1 MTRKVKTMKY
11 LVIRLVP
18 DRLGTYSAQSF
29 YELRDKE
36 PELDELQKWCGGMIQ
51 VIPNW
56 DKHGNMS
63 CTAYCDEEGLYKN
76 YAYNTEATNLW
87 RRALTAI
94 SADWDESMAHL
105 VGPVVLVC
113 QLP

>member
-1 MTRKVKTMKY
+1 MKY

-18 DRLGTYSAQSF
+18 DKAGIYASQSF
-29 YELRDKE
+29 YELRDEKPDLE
-36 PELDELQKWCGGMIQ
+36 ELQKWVEGWVQ

-56 DKHGNMS
+56 DKHGNMN
-63 CTAYCDEEGLYKN
+63 CTAYCNEEGLYKDF
-76 YAYNTEATNLW
+76 AYNNEATELW

-94 SADWDESMAHL
+94 SPDWDESMAHL

-113 QLP
+113 ELP